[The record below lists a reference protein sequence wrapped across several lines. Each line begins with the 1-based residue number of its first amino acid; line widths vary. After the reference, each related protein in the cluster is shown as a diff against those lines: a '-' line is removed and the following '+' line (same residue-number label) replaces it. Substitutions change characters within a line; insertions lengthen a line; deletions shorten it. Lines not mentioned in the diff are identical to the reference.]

1 MKLWIL
7 MNFWTIGAWDNQ
19 FDLLFR
25 WNMIHIEEFTENEND

>member
-1 MKLWIL
+1 MDFDEFLDNW
-7 MNFWTIGAWDNQ
+7 AWDNQ